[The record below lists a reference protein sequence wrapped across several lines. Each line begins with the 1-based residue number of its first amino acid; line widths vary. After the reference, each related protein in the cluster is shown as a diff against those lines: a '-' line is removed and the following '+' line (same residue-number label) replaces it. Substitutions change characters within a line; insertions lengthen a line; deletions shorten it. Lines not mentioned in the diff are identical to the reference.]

1 MTLLLFNNAKTI
13 YSDKPEHFPILPE
26 RATKFLLDPQK
37 KPETT
42 SRDGLT
48 LAKWTPGEE
57 LTPAEREKLQKA
69 APRPAAE
76 PSAYW
81 VEIVDEQVKMKDTE
95 GKDTG
100 EIQAIKVGRVRYLIG
115 GDLPNRKTEE
125 YKGKAYRI
133 WWAVSPDFPDKPARM
148 LVEDEGRL
156 AIRVDQSIMG
166 QLKKRQ
172 REDGSYEDIK
182 REFPA
187 PKTQVMGLIINGVLK
202 QDLNWSMGA
211 IGAFVANTLEL
222 CGISSLAFAVGV
234 YVPIQYSTPIFIG
247 GTLRLLI

>member
-115 GDLPNRKTEE
+115 GDLPNRKTQED
-125 YKGKAYRI
+125 KGKAYPI
-133 WWAVSPDFPDKPARM
+133 LWAVAPGFPGKTPPI
-148 LVEDEGRL
+148 LGEDAARL
-156 AIRVDQSIMG
+156 AILGEQSIMG
-166 QLKKRQ
+166 QPQKRQ
-172 REDGSYEDIK
+172 PEYGSAE
-182 REFPA
+182 
-187 PKTQVMGLIINGVLK
+187 
-202 QDLNWSMGA
+202 
-211 IGAFVANTLEL
+211 
-222 CGISSLAFAVGV
+222 
-234 YVPIQYSTPIFIG
+234 
-247 GTLRLLI
+247 